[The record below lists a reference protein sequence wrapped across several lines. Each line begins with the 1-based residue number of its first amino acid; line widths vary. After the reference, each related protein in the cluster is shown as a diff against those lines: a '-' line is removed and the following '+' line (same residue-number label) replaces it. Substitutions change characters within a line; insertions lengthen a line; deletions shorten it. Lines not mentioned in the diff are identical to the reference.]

1 MEKRNK
7 KNYKSKT
14 ANKFSITSMF
24 MILFIVFI
32 AVGMLFVF
40 RENYKSPLKTF
51 YITCENEA
59 FINDTENF
67 NMVIGKE
74 YKFKITT
81 NISIK
86 GNDNKCSVAIVPN
99 NAENTNFTF
108 TSDGTEIEFNTMESL
123 TKGFVLSACDDGF
136 TLIATMDLI
145 EIIELY
151 YPNTTISGCPTAID
165 SDISY
170 FKMVIS
176 SVEQSKIIN
185 ININLKSE

>member
-1 MEKRNK
+1 MEKRYK
-7 KNYKSKT
+7 KYKSKT
-14 ANKFSITSMF
+14 ADNFSITSVF
-24 MILFIVFI
+24 MILFIVAI
-32 AVGMLFVF
+32 AVGMLFLF
-40 RENYKSPLKTF
+40 RENYKEPLKTF
-51 YITCENEA
+51 YLTCENEA

-67 NMVIGKE
+67 DMVIGKE

-81 NISIK
+81 NISIE

-108 TSDGTEIEFNTMESL
+108 TSDGTEIEFNKMESL
-123 TKGFVLSACDDGF
+123 MKGFILSAYEDTF
-136 TLIATMDLI
+136 TLIATMDLT

-151 YPNTTISGCPTAID
+151 YPNTAILGCPTAID

-170 FKMVIS
+170 FKLVIS
-176 SVEQSKIIN
+176 SVDQSKIIN